1 MPLVKKAEAE
11 VPAAPPPPPH
21 SILPE
26 TIVVHPLVL
35 LSVVDHYNRV
45 ALQVTSK
52 RVVGILLGETYK
64 GRVDVSN
71 SFAVP
76 FEEDPKDDSIWFL
89 DHDYAESMF
98 RMFAKVNAKEKIVG
112 FYSTGPK
119 LRSNDLAIDADFRT
133 RYCAHSASP
142 PILCI
147 IDVRPDSEGI
157 PTQAYYSVEQIAD
170 EDKATKR
177 TFRHVQSEVG
187 AYEAEEV
194 GVEHLLRDINDP
206 TVSTLASRVRQK
218 MTGLRGLKGNLL
230 EMHDYLANVAEGR
243 LPVNHRIVDNL
254 QEIVNLL
261 PNLNVD
267 ELVRAFLVKS
277 NDMNLVIYV
286 SSLVRAIV
294 ALHNL
299 LTNKIQLK
307 EGATPAAAAAQAK
320 NGEKKDG
327 EKKDGEQKKEDKKSS
342 S

>member
-1 MPLVKKAEAE
+1 MPLKKKDESDA
-11 VPAAPPPPPH
+11 PLPPPPAPH
-21 SILPE
+21 SIIPE
-26 TIVVHPLVL
+26 TVVVHPLVL

-89 DHDYAESMF
+89 DHDYAETMF

-119 LRSNDLAIDADFRT
+119 LRSNDLAIDADFRS

-147 IDVRPDSEGI
+147 IDVRPDFEGI
-157 PTQAYYSVEQIAD
+157 PTQAYYSVEQVAD
-170 EDKATKR
+170 EDKANAR
-177 TFRHVQSEVG
+177 TFRHIQSEVG

-206 TVSTLASRVRQK
+206 TISTLASRVRHK

-243 LPVNHRIVDNL
+243 LPINHRIVDNL

-267 ELVRAFLVKS
+267 ELVRAFLIKS
-277 NDMNLVIYV
+277 NDMELVIYV

-299 LTNKIQLK
+299 LVNKIQLK
-307 EGATPAAAAAQAK
+307 EGANGTTQPVAA
-320 NGEKKDG
+320 KKD
-327 EKKDGEQKKEDKKSS
+327 EKKEDGKKEDGKKEEATSKKS
-342 S
+342 